1 MKSLKKIAGINLLVL
16 FAYSIVIRLASMGA
30 GSQGGSAGILIMSAF
45 AVGLHVFICL
55 LLTGV
60 EYANRSKETG
70 RAWLLSSG
78 IVLLVGF
85 STCLGNASLGN

>member
-16 FAYSIVIRLASMGA
+16 LAYSVVIRLVS
-30 GSQGGSAGILIMSAF
+30 SGGGKQDTTMGILIMSAF
-45 AVGLHVFICL
+45 AVGIHVFICL
-55 LLTGV
+55 IVTAKA
-60 EYANRSKETG
+60 YANSSKDTG

-85 STCLGNASLGN
+85 STCLGNASL

>member
-1 MKSLKKIAGINLLVL
+1 MKPLKKIAGINLLVL
-16 FAYSIVIRLASMGA
+16 LAYSIIIRVLSSGGGA
-30 GSQGGSAGILIMSAF
+30 QGGAAGILIMSAF
-45 AVGLHVFICL
+45 AVGIHVIICL
-55 LLTGV
+55 LVTGI

-85 STCLGNASLGN
+85 STCLGNASL

>member
-1 MKSLKKIAGINLLVL
+1 MKPLKKIAGINLLVL
-16 FAYSIVIRLASMGA
+16 FAYSIIIRFSSGA
-30 GSQGGSAGILIMSAF
+30 GTQGAAAGILIMSAF
-45 AVGLHVFICL
+45 AVGIHVFICL
-55 LLTGV
+55 LVTGI

-85 STCLGNASLGN
+85 STCLGNASL